1 MGSGLL
7 WFGLIIFPLTF
18 MAKTFFKL
26 LLCRELIMIIN
37 GMEISDVFPR
47 SYPFNQNWIKVT
59 EMKQLKELVLATKN
73 RFKMALI

>member
-1 MGSGLL
+1 
-7 WFGLIIFPLTF
+7 
-18 MAKTFFKL
+18 
-26 LLCRELIMIIN
+26 MIIN
-37 GMEISDVFPR
+37 GMEISDVFPC